1 MKLKEFGLE
10 ERAKQILGLAKKAD
24 IDLEEIKK
32 YFRKKAKEYHPDVS
46 REEKASLYFRLITQ
60 ARDCLKK
67 PRDSFNLLEDDG
79 LVRDFLGEKPEEL
92 GKSYNEWLISHF
104 YNIKEKSIWPDNDN
118 KRKL

>member
-1 MKLKEFGLE
+1 MKFREFGLE

-60 ARDCLKK
+60 ARDYLEKK
-67 PRDSFNLLEDDG
+67 ETFDLIEDG
-79 LVRDFLGEKPEEL
+79 ELVEEFLGEKPEEL
-92 GKSYNEWLISHF
+92 GKTYHEWHISHF